1 MIAAILI
8 SVFLGI
14 LLLLLI
20 RKRRNISR
28 LIYSRSTGT
37 DHNYPNSFEEAA
49 NTPGYLPARS
59 ALRQIHARDKSR
71 AHDKS
76 RASLETRQRLYTS
89 PVTRRRAVIT
99 PTNLS
104 QVP

>member
-1 MIAAILI
+1 MLAAILI

-20 RKRRNISR
+20 RKRRNIAR

-37 DHNYPNSFEEAA
+37 DKNYPTSFEETE
-49 NTPGYLPARS
+49 NTPGYLSTGS
-59 ALRQIHARDKSR
+59 ALRQIHAQDKSR
-71 AHDKS
+71 AN
-76 RASLETRQRLYTS
+76 LETRQRLYTS
-89 PVTRRRAVIT
+89 SVTRRRAVIT